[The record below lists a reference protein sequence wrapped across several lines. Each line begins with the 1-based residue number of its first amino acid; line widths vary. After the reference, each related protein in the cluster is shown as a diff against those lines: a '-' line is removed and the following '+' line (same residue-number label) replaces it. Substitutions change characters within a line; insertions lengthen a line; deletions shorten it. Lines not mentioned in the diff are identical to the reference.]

1 MSLEEQIEVAEKRS
15 DNAYTVGKVKGM
27 LRNLKS
33 TPAIGLTGTFHQI
46 DKIIDELDNIQL

>member
-1 MSLEEQIEVAEKRS
+1 MDLQEQLDTAEKRS

-27 LRNLKS
+27 LRLLKS
-33 TPAIGLTGTFHQI
+33 TPTIGIANTFHQI

>member
-27 LRNLKS
+27 LRLLKS
-33 TPAIGLTGTFHQI
+33 TPTIGITGTFHQI
-46 DKIIDELDNIQL
+46 DKIIDELDNIKL

>member
-33 TPAIGLTGTFHQI
+33 EPHIGLTGTFHQI